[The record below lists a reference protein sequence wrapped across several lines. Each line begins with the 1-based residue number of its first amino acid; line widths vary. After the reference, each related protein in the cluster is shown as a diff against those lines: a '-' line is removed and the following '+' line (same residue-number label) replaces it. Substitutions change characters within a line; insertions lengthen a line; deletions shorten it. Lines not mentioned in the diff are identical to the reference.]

1 MAEETKK
8 TTTRKT
14 STSTKKTTKK
24 EETTPVVENDLQA
37 QMQQMMAMMMAQQQQ
52 LMELMNKT
60 NDVEQQVVQDEKPRK
75 TKRER
80 KDKGMNKQDLRRKYK
95 NTDIYL
101 TNVSQGEVMYQG
113 KNNLYHW
120 ENNGD
125 TEVINI
131 DDVINMPKS
140 FLHCPWLVI
149 DEYENDEELVED
161 LITVLKLES
170 VYEYIYI
177 LQDMDE
183 DINDVD
189 IDDIKKMV
197 NLSKKRGEDLTMDIV
212 VLVERKIRSKEL
224 TNYHKIAELGE
235 LLGRKFM

>member
-1 MAEETKK
+1 
-8 TTTRKT
+8 
-14 STSTKKTTKK
+14 
-24 EETTPVVENDLQA
+24 
-37 QMQQMMAMMMAQQQQ
+37 
-52 LMELMNKT
+52 
-60 NDVEQQVVQDEKPRK
+60 
-75 TKRER
+75 
-80 KDKGMNKQDLRRKYK
+80 MNKQDLRRKYK

-197 NLSKKRGEDLTMDIV
+197 DDSLQEKTKRI
-212 VLVERKIRSKEL
+212 EL
-224 TNYHKIAELGE
+224 NK
-235 LLGRKFM
+235 